1 MIISQCFV
9 KCKKIER
16 ERERDENSQSCSQIT
31 ETILIFRKLEK
42 KKKKEGKENYI
53 TNQGPIFFF
62 IPYSAEYEWKQALFD
77 ATQKRLF

>member
-9 KCKKIER
+9 KCKKVER
-16 ERERDENSQSCSQIT
+16 ERERWEQPKLLTDNWNNTYIQ
-31 ETILIFRKLEK
+31 ETGK
-42 KKKKEGKENYI
+42 KKKKEEGKENYI

>member
-1 MIISQCFV
+1 MLREM
-9 KCKKIER
+9 KEGRERERER

-42 KKKKEGKENYI
+42 NKQIRNENYI

-62 IPYSAEYEWKQALFD
+62 IPYSAEYE
-77 ATQKRLF
+77 